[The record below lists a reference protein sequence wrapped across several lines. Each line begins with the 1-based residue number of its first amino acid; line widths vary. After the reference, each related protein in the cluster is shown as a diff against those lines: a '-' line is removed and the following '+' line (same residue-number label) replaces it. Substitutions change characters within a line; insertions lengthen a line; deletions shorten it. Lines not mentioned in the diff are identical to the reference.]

1 MQNEITGR
9 LANTLGIEITAAE
22 AARPTKE
29 PDALDYILRGR
40 AATLK
45 PNSPE
50 SWAEAISLF
59 ERALALDPQSVEAQS
74 RLANALVARTLEGI
88 SSSPAADLARAEEL
102 VSRALAANP
111 RFAYAHQV
119 EGRVLQA
126 HDRYDEAAP
135 EFETTLA
142 LNHNAVWALSYLA
155 QCKLL
160 IGPIE
165 EAIPLEQQA
174 IRLSPR
180 EPRIGWWYWVI
191 GNVHLLQ
198 SHTDEAIGWYERA
211 RSSIP
216 AAPVLHSR
224 LASAYGLKGEIERAA
239 AELAEAR
246 RLSPVY
252 RNASLTRLRA
262 GYWGVPEIR
271 ALYETTL
278 FVGWRKAGMP
288 EE

>member
-1 MQNEITGR
+1 LQNEITGR
-9 LANTLGIEITAAE
+9 LANTLGIEMIAAE
-22 AARPTKE
+22 AARPTEE

-59 ERALALDPQSVEAQS
+59 ERALAFDPQSVEAQS
-74 RLANALVARTLEGI
+74 RLAGALVARMAEGI
-88 SSSPAADLARAEEL
+88 SDSPVADLARAEEL

-111 RFAYAHQV
+111 RFAYAHQTK
-119 EGRVLQA
+119 GRVLQA
-126 HDRYDEAAP
+126 YNRCDEAAP
-135 EFETTLA
+135 EFEATLG
-142 LNHNAVWALSYLA
+142 LNHNAVWALSFLA
-155 QCKLL
+155 ECKVL

-180 EPRIGWWYWVI
+180 EPRIGWWYRVI

-211 RSSIP
+211 RSSIL
-216 AAPVLHSR
+216 AAPVLHIR
-224 LASAYGLKGEIERAA
+224 LASATASK
-239 AELAEAR
+239 AR
-246 RLSPVY
+246 P
-252 RNASLTRLRA
+252 NALLPNLPKHE
-262 GYWGVPEIR
+262 G
-271 ALYETTL
+271 
-278 FVGWRKAGMP
+278 
-288 EE
+288 